1 MFARRPVGEPQTELV
16 RDFIAALDRGIQ
28 SLQAPPVRLAD
39 LSTAA
44 NSASAF
50 LIGISDIRRTSHSRV
65 AAIPHPELPLKGAR
79 ERRARLAF
87 RSDVTQH

>member
-1 MFARRPVGEPQTELV
+1 MFARRPVGEPQAELD
-16 RDFIAALDRGIQ
+16 RDFIAA
-28 SLQAPPVRLAD
+28 PPARLAD

-44 NSASAF
+44 NSSSTF